1 MDVPKTMGGQDWSLL
16 ILLSVLWGGAY
27 FFAGVAI
34 KELPPLTVVLARVLL
49 AALALLPLFWYLG
62 HSLPKSFS
70 AWYPY
75 FGMGLLNNVLPFGFI
90 FAGQTQITVGLSSI
104 INAMTPLF
112 TIVVM
117 ALFQEERLTVYRV
130 IGVLLGVLGV
140 AVLRGFDGP
149 IDASQ
154 TLGIALCLAG
164 ALSYGFAALWG
175 RKHLIG
181 VAPIKSAT
189 RQLMCSTLIIAVVV
203 SIIDRPWTLPMPSQS
218 AIGAL
223 LALAVFGTALSYII
237 FFKILVRAGAS
248 NVMLVTLL
256 IPVTALLLGNL
267 FLGETIQAQEII
279 GAVIIGSGL
288 LFIDGR
294 VIYRLTR
301 KRIATATIK
310 SQLKR

>member
-1 MDVPKTMGGQDWSLL
+1 MDAPKTMDGQDWGLL

-27 FFAGVAI
+27 FFAGVAV
-34 KELPPLTVVLARVLL
+34 KELPPLTVVLVRVFL
-49 AALALLPLFWYLG
+49 AAVALLPLFWYLG

-70 AWYPY
+70 GWLPY

-112 TIVVM
+112 TVLVM
-117 ALFQEERLTVYRV
+117 ASFQEERLIVNRV
-130 IGVLLGVLGV
+130 IGVLLGVVGV

-149 IDASQ
+149 IDGTQ
-154 TLGIALCLAG
+154 TLGIGLCLAG

-175 RKHLIG
+175 RRFLGG
-181 VAPIKSAT
+181 VPPVKSAT
-189 RQLMCSTLIIAVVV
+189 CQLICSTLIIAVVV
-203 SIIDRPWTLPMPSQS
+203 SVIDRPWTLAAPSQG
-218 AIGAL
+218 AIWSL
-223 LALAVFGTALSYII
+223 VALAVFGTALAYIV

-256 IPVTALLLGNL
+256 IPVTALILGNV
-267 FLGETIQAQEII
+267 FLGEPIHAQEII
-279 GAVIIGSGL
+279 GATIIGAGL

-294 VIYRLTR
+294 VINRLTG
-301 KRIATATIK
+301 KRAAAG
-310 SQLKR
+310 